1 MKPVTRT
8 ITLVLMFVAAAG
20 LIAWDVV
27 VATNRTRDDT
37 ISEVTLGFAMRHP
50 IATFAIGL
58 SLGIIFGHLFWPQF
72 PTDPTKR
79 A

>member
-1 MKPVTRT
+1 MKSTTRT

-27 VATNRTRDDT
+27 VATNRTPGDT
-37 ISEVTLGFAMRHP
+37 ISEVTLGFFMRHP

-58 SLGIIFGHLFWPQF
+58 VLGIILGHLTWPQF
-72 PTDPTKR
+72 PTDPTKK